1 MHKLLH
7 VGCGHSTKANTTPG
21 FNTPEWIEVRV
32 DIDPECKPDQI
43 GSITD
48 LHGTADQSV
57 DAIFSSH
64 NIEHVFAHE
73 VPKALSEFRRVLKPE
88 GFLVL
93 TCPDLQSACEAVAQD
108 RLLDTLHVAPVGP
121 IAALDILYGLRPA
134 LARGNHHMAHK
145 CGFTWSSLRSLL
157 FGAGFKSVYGGRRPA
172 NYDLWVIAFNEAKTD
187 DEMAQAAR
195 LHLPQ

>member
-7 VGCGHSTKANTTPG
+7 VGCGHATKANTTPG

-32 DIDPECKPDQI
+32 DIDPKCKPDQI

-48 LHGTADQSV
+48 LHETADQSV

-73 VPKALSEFRRVLKPE
+73 VPKALSEFRRVLKPK

-108 RLLDTLHVAPVGP
+108 RLLDTLYVAPVGP

-134 LARGNHHMAHK
+134 LAHGNHYMAHK

-172 NYDLWVIAFNEAKTD
+172 NYDLWVIAFNEVKTD